1 MRRGDKIIY
10 TAIATL
16 FVAFVLFRLLF
27 GAPDRT
33 GGTDENPLSGMTL
46 EITVDGKT
54 TREIPLSG
62 ISGEITVELPEGG
75 GLNTLRIDRHGVAMI
90 SSDCPGGDCLRTN
103 PLVSEREIIVC
114 MPRKLVIRLKR
125 TKTTPAKR
133 EDFDAVTY

>member
-16 FVAFVLFRLLF
+16 FVAFVLFHLLF

-75 GLNTLRIDRHGVAMI
+75 GLNTLRIDRRGVAMI

-133 EDFDAVTY
+133 EDFDAVAY

>member
-16 FVAFVLFRLLF
+16 FATFVLFRLLF
-27 GAPDRT
+27 GAP
-33 GGTDENPLSGMTL
+33 GETDENPLSGMTL

-62 ISGEITVELPEGG
+62 ISGTITVELPEGG

-90 SSDCPGGDCLRTN
+90 SSDCPGRDCLRTN

-125 TKTTPAKR
+125 TKTTPVKR
-133 EDFDAVTY
+133 EDFDAITY

>member
-16 FVAFVLFRLLF
+16 FAAFVLFRLLF
-27 GAPDRT
+27 GAP
-33 GGTDENPLSGMTL
+33 GKTDENPLSGMTL

-75 GLNTLRIDRHGVAMI
+75 GLNTLRIDRRGVAMI

-133 EDFDAVTY
+133 EDFDAITY